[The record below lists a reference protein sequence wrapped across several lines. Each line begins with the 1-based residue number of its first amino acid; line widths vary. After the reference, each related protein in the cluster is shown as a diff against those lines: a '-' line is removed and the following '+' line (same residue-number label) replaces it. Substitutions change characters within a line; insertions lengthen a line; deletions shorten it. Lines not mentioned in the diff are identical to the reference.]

1 MKKSFSLILLS
12 CFIALPAFAQAATQT
27 TGQTTSQASGQITT
41 QTINQTSQSTK
52 AATTKTAEP
61 VQVNVTINNS
71 ASAQGNTQTTTID
84 NQQSQSTTA
93 AANQKESSGATV
105 TGSASVHGDYSGS
118 YQSNPKIEALRNSAW
133 QALVPRKKLYN
144 DPAGRNAGRVYSAT
158 TATSKSQTT
167 QTSKTKSSKTKSGT
181 AQASKAKSGTTA
193 GINSIT
199 TQTNTST
206 SQANMANSQTNGT
219 QNLNNGLQNLNLE
232 ELKQKL
238 ASGQMIILEPKDG
251 EICFPIEQFAQLT
264 GQMAVQG
271 QMPVQGTGQTEPAAS
286 AASGTSGLNS
296 GSPVLY
302 SPLFENSASG
312 TNGEMPVNSANGN
325 GAAPASPFIQTS
337 PAASAN
343 PVNPVSSASNASAN
357 TANAANP
364 TPQAPLRTVTPLGG
378 DAENDIFAIP
388 SNPFE
393 SANSA
398 SPASSVSPVNPVNPA
413 SPANPAIT
421 GNSNPLADNPM
432 ARGPLAGQVQRDNQ
446 RDISIT
452 QNTAGTQTVTTTTQT
467 TAAAQTN
474 P

>member
-1 MKKSFSLILLS
+1 
-12 CFIALPAFAQAATQT
+12 
-27 TGQTTSQASGQITT
+27 
-41 QTINQTSQSTK
+41 
-52 AATTKTAEP
+52 
-61 VQVNVTINNS
+61 
-71 ASAQGNTQTTTID
+71 
-84 NQQSQSTTA
+84 
-93 AANQKESSGATV
+93 
-105 TGSASVHGDYSGS
+105 
-118 YQSNPKIEALRNSAW
+118 
-133 QALVPRKKLYN
+133 
-144 DPAGRNAGRVYSAT
+144 
-158 TATSKSQTT
+158 
-167 QTSKTKSSKTKSGT
+167 
-181 AQASKAKSGTTA
+181 
-193 GINSIT
+193 
-199 TQTNTST
+199 
-206 SQANMANSQTNGT
+206 MANSQTNGT

-251 EICFPIEQFAQLT
+251 EICFPVEQFAQLT

-343 PVNPVSSASNASAN
+343 PVNPALQSGANTSSPSPFSPVTPANPANPVNSANPVNPVSSASNASAN

-364 TPQAPLRTVTPLGG
+364 TPPAPLRTVTPLGG

-388 SNPFE
+388 GNPFE
-393 SANSA
+393 PANSA
-398 SPASSVSPVNPVNPA
+398 SPASSVSPVNPANPA
-413 SPANPAIT
+413 NSANPAIT

-432 ARGPLAGQVQRDNQ
+432 ARDPLAGQVQRDNQ

-452 QNTAGTQTVTTTTQT
+452 QNTAGTQTVTATTQT